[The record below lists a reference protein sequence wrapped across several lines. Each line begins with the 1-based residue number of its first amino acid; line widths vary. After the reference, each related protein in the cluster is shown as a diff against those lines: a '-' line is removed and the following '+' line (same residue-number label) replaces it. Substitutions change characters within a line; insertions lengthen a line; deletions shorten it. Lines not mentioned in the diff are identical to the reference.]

1 MNVLSINVN
10 ADDTVSTRVT
20 VRSNSYHFKT
30 SEPIYVLGDILG
42 AYDEVINT
50 LVNLQLL
57 NKKGQWIGGNTHVV
71 SLGDFVR
78 QDRTTK
84 KVLGLFKQLQ
94 EKAQTAGGQFHL
106 LLGDEELQYITN
118 NLEGDDGQFTTN
130 QEQWLMNLPFVIQIN
145 DQVFAHRGLSK
156 DLSQQTLTE
165 LNQVLTAGIIQH
177 YNKGSSIIT
186 QSQPT
191 KTTSIS
197 EQSVDEL
204 FLTHDNP
211 ALYQGNKICH
221 PYFEADNLANILQNW
236 SANRLWVAHST
247 TKKHQLITR
256 FNQMLMIIDS
266 NMKHTEN
273 ETSWVVRIDQNKEE
287 SMMFNIVTGEMK
299 LAQLAPKRQ
308 LDNPYSM
315 TEIEIEEFL
324 KTAEI
329 IHTKELSVG
338 VTKPIKMTL
347 QKDGKQLKAIFK
359 YVDTKP
365 GKERKK
371 WRNDEY
377 VDDRYYYDMAAYKLD
392 RMLDIGLVPVVVE
405 RTIDGKKGI
414 LQLWI
419 DDLISKK
426 SQKEKKIDYPGHCNY
441 NDQINML
448 DTFDYLI
455 HNTDRN
461 QSNILYSKSD
471 WQIWFIDHSRSFDL
485 SRKRPKMMKKHTI
498 RVTKSFMNVIE
509 RLSKEKLNT
518 LRPWLHRKQIRA
530 LKYRRINILK
540 NNI

>member
-1 MNVLSINVN
+1 MVRGIKIVTKVLIPLIFLMNVFSINGT
-10 ADDTVSTRVT
+10 ADDTVSARVT

-84 KVLGLFKQLQ
+84 KVLELFKQLQ

-118 NLEGDDGQFTTN
+118 NLEGDDGQFTTD
-130 QEQWLMNLPFVIQIN
+130 QDQWLMNLPFVIQIN
-145 DQVFAHRGLSK
+145 AQVFAHRGLSK

-186 QSQPT
+186 QSLPT

-204 FLTHDNP
+204 LLTHDNP

-247 TKKHQLITR
+247 TKKHQLFSR
-256 FNQMLMIIDS
+256 FNQMLMIVDS
-266 NMKHTEN
+266 SMKHTEN

-287 SMMFNIVTGEMK
+287 PMMINIVTGEMK
-299 LAQLAPKRQ
+299 QAQLAAKRQ
-308 LDNPYSM
+308 LNIPYPM
-315 TEIEIEEFL
+315 TEIEVEEFL

-329 IHTKELSVG
+329 IHTKELSIG

-347 QKDGKQLKAIFK
+347 QKDDKQLKAIFK
-359 YVDTKP
+359 YVDSNP

-371 WRNDEY
+371 WRQDIY

-392 RMLDIGLVPVVVE
+392 RMLDIGLVP
-405 RTIDGKKGI
+405 
-414 LQLWI
+414 
-419 DDLISKK
+419 
-426 SQKEKKIDYPGHCNY
+426 
-441 NDQINML
+441 
-448 DTFDYLI
+448 
-455 HNTDRN
+455 
-461 QSNILYSKSD
+461 
-471 WQIWFIDHSRSFDL
+471 
-485 SRKRPKMMKKHTI
+485 
-498 RVTKSFMNVIE
+498 
-509 RLSKEKLNT
+509 
-518 LRPWLHRKQIRA
+518 
-530 LKYRRINILK
+530 
-540 NNI
+540 